1 MKKKFTGIFMAAVM
15 LVSCLSVSAFAADE
29 PATLDQ
35 ATKEAY
41 YAQYVEIAA
50 EVAKET
56 ELDIS
61 VLPIE
66 EFEEEDWRTPEEF
79 RAFILEMAHWKMNC
93 TDYEP
98 IQTRSNVSATKSTTV
113 TADGQSFTLSV
124 TGSFETGYISASGR
138 QHFLGV
144 NSITSKLS
152 GTTGTWRQTGYDFS
166 SLDDSRTYVVYVSGT
181 LTVGGAV
188 FANKLAS
195 VTFYCNAQGG
205 VY

>member
-15 LVSCLSVSAFAADE
+15 LVSCLSVFAFAADE

-41 YAQYVEIAA
+41 YTQYVEIAA
-50 EVAKET
+50 EVAKEM

-61 VLPIE
+61 VLPME
-66 EFEEEDWRTPEEF
+66 EFGEEDWRTPEEF
-79 RAFILEMAHWKMNC
+79 RAFITEVAHWNLNC

-98 IQTRSNVSATKSTTV
+98 IQTRSNVSATKSATV
-113 TADGQSFTLSV
+113 TADGKSFTLSI
-124 TGSFETGYISASGR
+124 TGNFDSGYLTASGR
-138 QHFLGV
+138 WHFLGV
-144 NSITSKLS
+144 DSISSKLS
-152 GTTGTWRQTGYDFS
+152 IDTCKWTQTGYDFA

-188 FANKLAS
+188 FANRLARAI
-195 VTFYCNAQGG
+195 FYCNAEGE